1 MSNPIYAL
9 IGQNGNMMNKVREI
23 AAAMKGNPQA
33 LLQSNP
39 QVQQLIQQHGS
50 AQNAFYALAR
60 QMGIDPNEVLKTLE
74 M

>member
-1 MSNPIYAL
+1 MNPL
-9 IGQNGNMMNKVREI
+9 FNLLSGQNTMMAQIKNAV
-23 AAAMKGNPQA
+23 AMVKGDPNA
-33 LLQSNP
+33 MNNP

-60 QMGIDPNEVLKTLE
+60 QMGVDPNDVMRIIK

>member
-1 MSNPIYAL
+1 MSNPLYAL
-9 IGQNGNMMNKVREI
+9 MGQNGNMMNKVREI

-33 LLQSNP
+33 LLQNNP

-60 QMGIDPNEVLKTLE
+60 QMGIDPNEVLKTLG

>member
-1 MSNPIYAL
+1 MNPL
-9 IGQNGNMMNKVREI
+9 FNLLGGQNPMMAQIKNAV
-23 AAAMKGNPQA
+23 AMVKGDPNA
-33 LLQSNP
+33 MNNP

-60 QMGIDPNEVLKTLE
+60 QMGVDPNEVMRIIK

>member
-1 MSNPIYAL
+1 MSNPLYAL
-9 IGQNGNMMNKVREI
+9 MGQNGNMMNKVREI

-33 LLQSNP
+33 MNNP

-60 QMGIDPNEVLKTLE
+60 QMGIDPNEVLKTIK